1 MFSKLQ
7 LLTYVSFAEFYK
19 YAESAGAN
27 FYFFFAG
34 CSEMNWR
41 GQECLT
47 LIKRLGEDFRIG
59 SETMSV
65 QFT

>member
-1 MFSKLQ
+1 MFPLQ
-7 LLTYVSFAEFYK
+7 
-19 YAESAGAN
+19 N
-27 FYFFFAG
+27 FTNMLRAQELISIFFFAG